1 MITNTG
7 KNILAKYLIGQAP
20 AYASHIAVGCG
31 PKPLLSL
38 SCDIKKTS
46 LLNNIATITT
56 SKEGLV
62 SPHGLSVGQKII
74 VSNSLKSNIDDVYL
88 GKYTILSVPSPTTFT
103 YALTGTDLT
112 EETLS
117 PVAKASVEFSDKTSL
132 DFEMFRVPITSRGY
146 VTEDGQSK
154 IVFTAELPTA
164 ERYEITEVGVWSA
177 GANPTAGAYDS
188 KTIYLFNETDK
199 WEYHNESGAVAI
211 AQISTRLDS
220 GSTPPDNVISTTN
233 QVFKTNADNPTFTE
247 ASRLERY
254 ERCRFLNNVMV
265 IRGDMSNL
273 SLTNGVVGIP
283 TGATH
288 IHLTGESIDFN
299 KNAPTDQLKLA
310 FSVINKDGE
319 SATQPDEVRIAIEF
333 SDTDEANATGAQY
346 ARLQVVLKETDEGV
360 DFATNRYFV
369 SSVALQDLL
378 KTTGFTWNVVDTVK
392 FYATVIK
399 GTALVSNKSATS
411 TVVTLTTSAS
421 HSFAVGDKIIV
432 AGLGDSGRFDGTFEI
447 TEVTSTTIKY
457 NKAGTAVS
465 STAVSP
471 TIQIASP
478 SDDYYVCLDALR
490 LENITSSN
498 PVYGLSGYSVI
509 KNTNS
514 ETIVKNANTTNHIE
528 FRFGM
533 DVL

>member
-1 MITNTG
+1 MITNIG

-20 AYASHIAVGCG
+20 AYASHIAIGCG
-31 PKPLLSL
+31 AKPLASDGTLG
-38 SCDIKKTS
+38 DY
-46 LLNNIATITT
+46 
-56 SKEGLV
+56 
-62 SPHGLSVGQKII
+62 
-74 VSNSLKSNIDDVYL
+74 SLK
-88 GKYTILSVPSPTTFT
+88 
-103 YALTGTDLT
+103 
-112 EETLS
+112 E
-117 PVAKASVEFSDKTSL
+117 SL

-146 VTEDGQSK
+146 VTEGGQSK

-177 GANPTAGAYDS
+177 GANPSAGAYDS
-188 KTIYLFNETDK
+188 KTIYSFSGAEN
-199 WEYHNESGAVAI
+199 WEYHNQNSAVAI
-211 AQISTRLDS
+211 PSIYTRLDS

-233 QVFKTNADNPTFTE
+233 TVFQTNADNPTFTE
-247 ASRLERY
+247 PSRLDRY
-254 ERCRFLNNVMV
+254 ERCRFLNNIMV
-265 IRGDMSNL
+265 LRGNTSNL
-273 SLTNGVVGIP
+273 SLTSGVVGI
-283 TGATH
+283 AAESNH
-288 IHLTGESIDFN
+288 IHLTGASLDFD

-319 SATQPDEVRIAIEF
+319 SAVQPDEVRILVEF

-346 ARLQVVLKETDEGV
+346 ARLGVVIKETDAGV

-369 SSVALQDLL
+369 SSVALEDLV
-378 KTTGFTWNVVDTVK
+378 KTTGFTWKVVDVVK

-411 TVVTLTTSAS
+411 TVVTLTTSAN

-432 AGLGDSGRFDGTFEI
+432 AGLGNSERFDGTFEI

-457 NKAGTAVS
+457 NKTGTTVS

-471 TIQIASP
+471 TVQIASP

-514 ETIVKNANTTNHIE
+514 ETIVKDANTTNHIE

>member
-1 MITNTG
+1 MITNIG

-20 AYASHIAVGCG
+20 AYASHIAIGCG
-31 PKPLLSL
+31 AKPLASDGTLG
-38 SCDIKKTS
+38 DY
-46 LLNNIATITT
+46 
-56 SKEGLV
+56 
-62 SPHGLSVGQKII
+62 
-74 VSNSLKSNIDDVYL
+74 SLK
-88 GKYTILSVPSPTTFT
+88 
-103 YALTGTDLT
+103 
-112 EETLS
+112 E
-117 PVAKASVEFSDKTSL
+117 SL

-146 VTEDGQSK
+146 VTEGGQSK

-177 GANPTAGAYDS
+177 GANPSAGAYDS
-188 KTIYLFNETDK
+188 KTVYAFNETEN
-199 WEYHNESGAVAI
+199 WEYHNQNSAVAI
-211 AQISTRLDS
+211 PPIYTRLDS
-220 GSTPPDNVISTTN
+220 ANPPDNIINRTGTET
-233 QVFKTNADNPTFTE
+233 VFQTNADNPTFTE
-247 ASRLERY
+247 SSRLERY
-254 ERCRFLNNVMV
+254 ERCRFLNNIMV
-265 IRGDMSNL
+265 LRGNTSNL
-273 SLTNGVVGIP
+273 SLTSGVVGI
-283 TGATH
+283 AAESNH
-288 IHLTGESIDFN
+288 IHLTGASLDFD

-319 SATQPDEVRIAIEF
+319 SAVQPDEVRILVEF

-346 ARLQVVLKETDEGV
+346 ARLGVVIKETDAGV

-369 SSVALQDLL
+369 SSVALGDLV
-378 KTTGFTWNVVDTVK
+378 KTTGFTWKVVDVVK

-432 AGLGDSGRFDGTFEI
+432 AGLGNSERFDGTFEI

-457 NKAGTAVS
+457 NKTGTTVS

-471 TIQIASP
+471 TVQIASP

>member
-1 MITNTG
+1 MNTNKG
-7 KNILAKYLIGQAP
+7 KSIIGKYMLGQAP
-20 AYASHIAVGCG
+20 AYASHIAIGCG
-31 PKPLLSL
+31 AKPLASDGTLG
-38 SCDIKKTS
+38 DY
-46 LLNNIATITT
+46 
-56 SKEGLV
+56 
-62 SPHGLSVGQKII
+62 
-74 VSNSLKSNIDDVYL
+74 SLK
-88 GKYTILSVPSPTTFT
+88 
-103 YALTGTDLT
+103 
-112 EETLS
+112 E
-117 PVAKASVEFSDKTSL
+117 SL

-146 VTEDGQSK
+146 VTEGGQSK

-177 GANPTAGAYDS
+177 GANPSAGAYDS
-188 KTIYLFNETDK
+188 KTIYSFSGAEN
-199 WEYHNESGAVAI
+199 WEYHNQNSAVAI
-211 AQISTRLDS
+211 PSIYTRLDS

-233 QVFKTNADNPTFTE
+233 TVFQTNADNPTFTE
-247 ASRLERY
+247 PSRLDRY
-254 ERCRFLNNVMV
+254 ERCRFLNNIMV
-265 IRGDMSNL
+265 LRGNTSNL
-273 SLTNGVVGIP
+273 SLTSGVVGI
-283 TGATH
+283 AAESNH
-288 IHLTGESIDFN
+288 IHLTGASLDFD

-319 SATQPDEVRIAIEF
+319 SVVQPDEVRILVEF

-346 ARLQVVLKETDEGV
+346 ARLGVAIKETDAGV

-369 SSVALQDLL
+369 SSVALEDLV
-378 KTTGFTWNVVDTVK
+378 KTTGFTWKVVDVVK

-411 TVVTLTTSAS
+411 TVVTLTTSAN

-432 AGLGDSGRFDGTFEI
+432 AGLGNSERFDGTFEI

-457 NKAGTAVS
+457 NKAGTTVS

-471 TIQIASP
+471 TVQIASP